1 MRLCDVC
8 MDPDPFKRQEAV
20 ATLEVHRLPGCK
32 PEVKDLYMDICAQC
46 LTYKGLLKLREET
59 KDA

>member
-1 MRLCDVC
+1 